1 MPYSLSYAN
10 LTTAVR
16 DYTEVSST
24 VLTQTLIDQMIAN
37 AEQRIWLDVPVD
49 SNRKVSQGA
58 GLAVDDNTI
67 NVPAGCVF
75 VRGVEVFNSTSDTD
89 GAGTWLIKK
98 DQTYLTEYV
107 NRLYGPEGDLAATAT
122 TQDVTGFPKYY
133 AMFGGATS
141 MGSTT
146 SGGLYIAPTPDQAY
160 MFRIYYDHMP
170 TQLSSATAT
179 TYLTDYFPQGLLY
192 ACLVEAY
199 GFLKGP
205 MEMLTYYEQRYKQEV
220 DKFGLEQI
228 GRRRRGDY
236 TSGTIRIP
244 MNTPSTTDSGLV
256 K

>member
-10 LTTAVR
+10 LTTAIR
-16 DYTEVSST
+16 DYTEVSAT
-24 VLTQTLIDQMIAN
+24 VLTQALIDQMIAN
-37 AEQRIWLDVPVD
+37 AEQRIWLDVPID

-67 NVPAGCVF
+67 NVPAGSVF
-75 VRGVEVFNSTSDTD
+75 VRGVEVFNSTANTD

-98 DQTYLTEYV
+98 DQTYLSEYTD
-107 NRLYGPEGDLAATAT
+107 RLTGPEGNLKA
-122 TQDVTGFPKYY
+122 QDVTGFPKYY
-133 AMFGGATS
+133 AMFGGATA

-192 ACLVEAY
+192 AALVEAY

-205 MEMLTYYEQRYKQEV
+205 MDMLTLYENKYKQEV
-220 DKFGLEQI
+220 AKFAGVQI
-228 GRRRRGDY
+228 GRRRRDDY
-236 TSGTIRIP
+236 TDGTVRIP
-244 MNTPSTTDSGLV
+244 IKSPNP
-256 K
+256 